1 MSEVDGV
8 KVRRYAAVAVAYT
21 AAYAVLL
28 VMLPG
33 SLPQRPL
40 IADVAFLPFHPLAA
54 ILLWMAARTDPT
66 RGPRWQGFI
75 ALAASQAVGTLNTGV
90 WILTSSELLPLK
102 SPYFSYLGVTATV
115 LSVVGFSRLVPSRAN
130 ATDAAAVPWLDIA
143 LLGLASMSIGW
154 YFVGWPL
161 ISTGSETGVDF
172 AWFAA
177 ITSADAFCALLALA
191 AWTYPSPRL
200 GRSAAVLLAYA
211 FAATTW
217 AGVLI
222 ENASAAGT
230 YQSGGWSD
238 IVFALTITAV
248 GIAGYFET
256 LPHVRER
263 ERADRMLLPARALV
277 PLVATAAVF
286 TPVVLGIASDDG
298 RRALVVPVAIA
309 ATFVLVLQW
318 RYLLLDREIERTLT
332 ARLGLERDLALSR
345 QFESLGRYAGSVAH
359 DFNNLLTVLLPNVD
373 FIRAEPTITR
383 DGHAALDAMDETI
396 RRGATLS
403 KRLLGLTRGQNALP
417 VATDLAALTASVA
430 ESLREV
436 MPTKVRLEV
445 QLPGRTVPV
454 LLRPGDG
461 DQVLLNLIINARDA
475 MPAGGRLSI
484 RLWVES
490 NEAFLEVEDQGTG
503 IPEEVRQRIFEPLF
517 TTKGEGRGTG
527 LGLATVQ
534 AVVVQARGS
543 VTLWS
548 EVGRGTRFTVRV
560 PLATTDVAS

>member
-1 MSEVDGV
+1 MSELLGV
-8 KVRRYAAVAVAYT
+8 QARRYAAIAVAYT
-21 AAYAVLL
+21 AAYAVLFVL
-28 VMLPG
+28 LPWD
-33 SLPQRPL
+33 LPQRPL

-54 ILLWMAARTDPT
+54 ILLWMAARTDAT
-66 RGPRWQGFI
+66 RGPRWQGFM
-75 ALAASQAVGTLNTGV
+75 ALAASQAVGTLSAFV
-90 WILTSSELLPLK
+90 WILARSGLLPLN
-102 SPYFSYLGVTATV
+102 SPYSAYFGVLTTA
-115 LSVVGFSRLVPSRAN
+115 LSVVGFSRMVPGRVTASA
-130 ATDAAAVPWLDIA
+130 AAAVPWLDVA
-143 LLGLASMSIGW
+143 LLALASLSIGW

-161 ISTGSETGVDF
+161 LSSGVETRADF
-172 AWFAA
+172 GWFAA

-200 GRSAAVLLAYA
+200 GRAAAALLAYA
-211 FAATTW
+211 FGAT
-217 AGVLI
+217 ALLNVLLI
-222 ENASAAGT
+222 ETATVAGT

-238 IVFALTITAV
+238 IVFAATIAAV
-248 GIAGYFET
+248 AVAGYLET
-256 LPHVRER
+256 LPPVRER
-263 ERADRMLLPARALV
+263 AALTLLTTRALV

-373 FIRAEPTITR
+373 FIREEQRITP
-383 DGHAALDAMDETI
+383 DGHAALNAMDETI

-403 KRLLGLTRGQNALP
+403 KRLLGLTRGQDARP
-417 VATDLAALTASVA
+417 VATDLTALVRSVA

-436 MPTKVRLEV
+436 MPRKVRLEV
-445 QLPGRTVPV
+445 QLPGRSVPV

-475 MPAGGRLSI
+475 MPTGGRLSV

-490 NEAFLEVEDQGTG
+490 GEAFLEVEDQGTG

-534 AVVVQARGS
+534 AVVDQARGS
-543 VTLWS
+543 VSLWS
-548 EVGRGTRFTVRV
+548 EVARGTRFTVRL
-560 PLATTDVAS
+560 PLAAS

>member
-1 MSEVDGV
+1 MSGLPGV
-8 KVRRYAAVAVAYT
+8 QAHRYAAITVAYT
-21 AAYAVLL
+21 VAFAVLL

-33 SLPQRPL
+33 DLPQRSL

-54 ILLWMAARTDPT
+54 VLLWMAARTDPA
-66 RGPRWQGFI
+66 RGPRWQGLI
-75 ALAASQAVGTLNTGV
+75 ALAASQALGTLNTFA
-90 WILTSSELLPLK
+90 WILTHSGFPA
-102 SPYFSYLGVTATV
+102 YFSYLGVLTTG
-115 LSVVGFSRLVPSRAN
+115 LSVLGFSRLVPRRAT
-130 ATDAAAVPWLDIA
+130 ASDAAAVPWLDIA
-143 LLGLASMSIGW
+143 LLALAALSVGW
-154 YFVGWPL
+154 YFVGWPML
-161 ISTGSETGVDF
+161 SSRAEIRADF
-172 AWFAA
+172 GWIAA

-200 GRSAAVLLAYA
+200 GRTAAALLACAFGATALAEVLLW
-211 FAATTW
+211 TSL
-217 AGVLI
+217 V
-222 ENASAAGT
+222 AGT
-230 YQSGGWSD
+230 YQGGGWPD
-238 IVFALTITAV
+238 IVFAAITAAV
-248 GIAGYFET
+248 AVAAYFET
-256 LPHVRER
+256 LPPIRER
-263 ERADRMLLPARALV
+263 ERAARTLLPARALV
-277 PLVATAAVF
+277 PLVATVAVF
-286 TPVVLGIASDDG
+286 TPVVLGIASNDE
-298 RRALVVPVAIA
+298 RSALVVPVAIA
-309 ATFVLVLQW
+309 AIFVLLLQW

-373 FIRAEPTITR
+373 FIRAEPRITP

-403 KRLLGLTRGQNALP
+403 KRLLGLTRGHDARP
-417 VATDLAALTASVA
+417 VATDLTALVRSVA

-445 QLPGRTVPV
+445 QLPGRSVPV

-475 MPAGGRLSI
+475 MPAGGRLSV

-490 NEAFLEVEDQGTG
+490 GEAFLEVEDQGTG
-503 IPEEVRQRIFEPLF
+503 IPEDVRQRIFEPLF

-534 AVVVQARGS
+534 AVVDQAGGRVS
-543 VTLWS
+543 LWS
-548 EVGRGTRFTVRV
+548 EVGRGTRFTVCV
-560 PLATTDVAS
+560 PLAAS